1 MFTAIVALSGLATL
15 FGCLLGYASVRFR
28 VEGDPLA
35 ERLDA
40 VLPQTQ
46 CGQCGFAGCKPYAE
60 ALAKGEAA
68 IDLCA
73 PGGQPGVVAI
83 AGVLGVEP
91 TAAANDG
98 EPVRMHAVI
107 HEEGCVG
114 CTVCI
119 KACPVDAILGAT
131 KLMHT
136 VISAECTGCGLCVE
150 PCPVNAIELMP
161 VAVTLST
168 WKWTLPAALPTLRT
182 AAA

>member
-1 MFTAIVALSGLATL
+1 MLAAIVALTLLAGLSGL
-15 FGCLLGYASVRFR
+15 LLGYAAVRFR

-35 ERLDA
+35 DRIDA

-91 TAAANDG
+91 TSAANDG

-136 VISAECTGCGLCVE
+136 VISAECTGCGLCVG

-161 VAVTLST
+161 VEVTLST

-182 AAA
+182 AA